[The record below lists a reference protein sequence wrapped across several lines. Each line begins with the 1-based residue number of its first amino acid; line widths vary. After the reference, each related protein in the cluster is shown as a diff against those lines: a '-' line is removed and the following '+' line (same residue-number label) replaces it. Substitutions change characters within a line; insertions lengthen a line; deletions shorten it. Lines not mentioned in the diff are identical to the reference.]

1 MFSSLASELVGAR
14 QLVRQDGGRPAQIAG
29 RNWSTSYVSSNHE
42 IPPLPDGISWYII
55 SAMIDRQTDIRL
67 VRNALRRSRVVALL
81 GPRQCGK
88 TTLARQFVAA
98 DSINYFDLE
107 DPEGV
112 ARLTEPNTALRPLK
126 GLVVIDE
133 IQRRPELFPLLR
145 VLADRKPLPARFLIL
160 GSAAPDLLSQSSE
173 TLAGRLETVLLE
185 GFRLGDLGPR
195 AQGRLWLRGGFPLAY
210 TARSE
215 GDSVAW
221 RRQFL
226 QTFLERDIPQL
237 GIQIPAVAL
246 RRFWN
251 MLAHYHAQTWNGAEL
266 ARALAVSESTVR
278 RYLDLLTGVFMLRQ
292 LPPWFENLS
301 KRQVKAPKVFVRD
314 SGLLHALLGIA
325 NQRDLE
331 LHPKVGASWEGY
343 AVEEV
348 LKALQPDEAYYWAT
362 HQGAE
367 IDLVLFKH
375 GRRLGVECK
384 RKDAPTL
391 TPSMRIALNDLNLD
405 RLVVVYP
412 GKRRYALSDQ
422 VEVIPLVEM
431 VAAVG
436 GAASLFKKPR
446 R

>member
-1 MFSSLASELVGAR
+1 MISRRTDLALVHA
-14 QLVRQDGGRPAQIAG
+14 
-29 RNWSTSYVSSNHE
+29 
-42 IPPLPDGISWYII
+42 
-55 SAMIDRQTDIRL
+55 
-67 VRNALRRSRVVALL
+67 ALRRSRVVALL

-88 TTLARQFVAA
+88 TTLARHFVTPN
-98 DSINYFDLE
+98 SLNYFDLE
-107 DPEGV
+107 DPQSL
-112 ARLTEPNTALRPLK
+112 ARLSEPDLALRPLK
-126 GLVVIDE
+126 KLVVIDE
-133 IQRRPELFPLLR
+133 IQRRPDLFPLLR
-145 VLADRKPLPARFLIL
+145 VLADRSPLPARFLIL
-160 GSAAPDLLSQSSE
+160 GSASEDLLRQSSE
-173 TLAGRLETVLLE
+173 TLAGRLETVPLE
-185 GFRLGDLGPR
+185 GFRLADLG
-195 AQGRLWLRGGFPLAY
+195 ASELDKHWLRGGFPLAY
-210 TARSE
+210 TPRRES
-215 GDSVAW
+215 DSVNW

-237 GIQIPAVAL
+237 GIEIPAAAL

-266 ARALAVSESTVR
+266 ARALAISESTVR
-278 RYLDLLTGVFMLRQ
+278 RYLDLMSGVFMLRQ

-314 SGLLHALLGIA
+314 SGLLHALLGITD
-325 NQRDLE
+325 QRELE

-367 IDLVLFKH
+367 LDLLLFKH

-391 TPSMRIALNDLNLD
+391 TPSMRIAMEDLKLD

-412 GKRRYALSDQ
+412 GRRSYSLADGMD
-422 VEVIPLVEM
+422 VIPLAEL
-431 VAAVG
+431 VAAG
-436 GAASLFKKPR
+436 RHASSLVKQPR